1 MLRANGLYTAMS
13 DDGGYTWTTPKK
25 IEDFGVDPA
34 VCVLG
39 CGAILTTYGR
49 PGFLVRPCF
58 DGRGEKWEDPIEII
72 STGNNSYK
80 MNDPSK
86 AGNAAEWGTCSYS
99 DIVPLSY
106 SEALIVYTDYFV
118 PDENGIK
125 RKSLMVIKAA
135 VTD

>member
-1 MLRANGLYTAMS
+1 MIPLCAFSDAVRFSRPTADRAFSSVRVLT
-13 DDGGYTWTTPKK
+13 DGEK
-25 IEDFGVDPA
+25 
-34 VCVLG
+34 
-39 CGAILTTYGR
+39 
-49 PGFLVRPCF
+49 
-58 DGRGEKWEDPIEII
+58 KWEDPIEII

-99 DIVPLSY
+99 DIVPLSDN
-106 SEALIVYTDYFV
+106 EALIVYTDFFV

-125 RKSLMVIKAA
+125 RKSLMVIKAT